1 MYLFRIHIRPQGGTA
16 STERSFAYCLENN
29 LLGVGWRTE
38 SQCNTKDW
46 DEYYK
51 EASKLHE
58 NLQVCKYMK
67 RWISAGDLVW
77 TRDLSGQYYIAQVT
91 SGWEYWASPEAKIDD
106 IDLANIFRCNLQKVD
121 IDAVPG
127 KVIACFRPTRTLQ
140 EIADSKALEY
150 SKHLW
155 NELSKSSHYIV
166 DKATY
171 SDIFT
176 MLDDEETED
185 LVFLYLQSQGW
196 YIVLNSRKKDTMSF
210 EFLAVNPVTG
220 EKA

>member
-1 MYLFRIHIRPQGGTA
+1 MLADRFNIRAIETTIMYLFRIHVRPQGGTA
-16 STERSFAYCLENN
+16 SRERTFAYCIENN

-46 DEYYK
+46 DEYYN

-67 RWISAGDLVW
+67 KWVSAGDLVW
-77 TRDLSGQYYIAQVT
+77 TRDPAGQYYIAQVT
-91 SGWEYWASPEAKIDD
+91 SGWEYWASEEAKIDD
-106 IDLANIFRCNLQKVD
+106 IDLANIFRCNLQKVA

-140 EIADSKALEY
+140 EIADSKSIEY

-155 NELSKSSHYIV
+155 NELSRSSYYII
-166 DKATY
+166 DKA
-171 SDIFT
+171 
-176 MLDDEETED
+176 
-185 LVFLYLQSQGW
+185 G
-196 YIVLNSRKKDTMSF
+196 
-210 EFLAVNPVTG
+210 
-220 EKA
+220 